1 VTETPTPPPPPPRGP
16 SRRLLFGIIG
26 MIGVA
31 AVAAIA
37 VVLLVAAS
45 SDDSLDLNA
54 MPIQPSRDAPLTEGT
69 GYDGTPVSAPTPG
82 RPALVTFLFANCPDV
97 CPMIS
102 ETIRQALERVGPEA
116 DKVDVVAISVDPEG
130 DTPAAVRDFLTVHR
144 LQGRMD
150 YLIGTRA
157 ELTPIWKDWMVAAQ
171 PAGEDM
177 SIHSA
182 RVVLVDAD
190 GRQVGS
196 YPGGIPVPIDDLA
209 ADITALAGTAH

>member
-1 VTETPTPPPPPPRGP
+1 MTETPSPPTRGGGP
-16 SRRLLFGIIG
+16 SRRLLLGIIS

-31 AVAAIA
+31 AVAAVA

-54 MPIQPSRDAPLTEGT
+54 SPVRPTRDAPLTQGT
-69 GYDGTPVSAPTPG
+69 GHDGTPVSAPTPG

-102 ETIRQALERVGPEA
+102 ETIRQALERVGPDA
-116 DKVDVVAISVDPEG
+116 DNVDVVAVSVDPEG
-130 DTPAAVRDFLTVHR
+130 DTPAAVGKFLKVHR
-144 LQGRMD
+144 LDGRMD
-150 YLIGTRA
+150 YIVGTRA
-157 ELTPIWKDWMVAAQ
+157 ELSPLWKDWMVAAQ
-171 PAGEDM
+171 PAGENM

-196 YPGGIPVPIDDLA
+196 YPGGIAVPVADLA
-209 ADITALAGTAH
+209 QDITALAGTAD

>member
-1 VTETPTPPPPPPRGP
+1 MTETPSPPGRAGGP
-16 SRRLLFGIIG
+16 SRRLLLGIIS

-54 MPIQPSRDAPLTEGT
+54 TPVRPARDAPLTEGS
-69 GYDGTPVSAPTPG
+69 GYDGEPVSAPTPG

-116 DKVDVVAISVDPEG
+116 DGVDVVAISVDPEG
-130 DTPAAVRDFLTVHR
+130 DTPAAVREFLKVHR
-144 LQGRMD
+144 LEGRMD
-150 YLIGTRA
+150 YIVGTRA

-171 PAGEDM
+171 PAGDNM

-209 ADITALAGTAH
+209 ADITTLAGTAN